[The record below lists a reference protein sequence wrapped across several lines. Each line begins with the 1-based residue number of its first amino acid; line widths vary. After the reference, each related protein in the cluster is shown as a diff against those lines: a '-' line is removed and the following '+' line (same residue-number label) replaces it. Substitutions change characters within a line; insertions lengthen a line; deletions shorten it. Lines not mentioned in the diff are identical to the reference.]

1 MVKRGTKAT
10 RKFAASGQLTK
21 KIQARRKHQQ
31 IQRKNPKNK
40 GAKSRRREPAQAE
53 RGHSENEEPE
63 DVDRAKAKQKKSRH
77 VALKGM
83 SVDDFLGA
91 DFMEEDDEAGEPD
104 IGASESEDDGEDE
117 DGDDTDDEDDAS
129 FASVDLLEDDGAA
142 HMLELS
148 TLAEKDP
155 EFYKYLQEHDRELLD
170 FNMGDGDDDDDDD
183 EVSDNADGAAG
194 PEGEQL
200 PSLTEKILRS
210 WQKSLLE
217 TRSLRA
223 LRKLLIAFRSAAL
236 MNEEDK
242 VLAWSIDSPAVYDK
256 LVRTALRYTPV
267 VLEHHIPYKLL
278 PNGRYKAPTQTR
290 KLKALQKLI
299 ISFFHNIIHIV
310 SQLSDPELLKTAV
323 TESTKMVPYVTSS
336 RKTIKQYL
344 KACLGLWS
352 TADDRVRIA
361 SILAIRKLAC
371 ATDESILD
379 LVLKNTYQTLVKSS
393 KNTSAHSL
401 PSITLMKNSASE
413 IFCLDHQAA
422 YQHAFGYIRQLAI
435 HLRSSMKLKTK
446 DSYKQVYNWQYIHA
460 IDFWSLLLGRACETS
475 DGVKNSDLQPL
486 IYPLVQVAT
495 GAIKLLP
502 HPRSY
507 PLHLHLVRSLIHLAR
522 HSLTYIP
529 LAPHLLPILTA
540 TLASKSKASTLRPLD
555 FETTLRVPQQYLHT
569 HVYTEGLAQETAY
582 LTAEWLSV
590 RVVHGSIAFPELVV
604 PIVASLRRSLKAGHG
619 GPKVS
624 AATKALVERIEESA
638 RWVSE
643 RRAGV
648 TFAPGQT
655 AAVDLWEADLQFDD
669 APLVKYVRVL
679 RKTRERQRKLV
690 EKARKGEDE
699 VVEE

>member
-1 MVKRGTKAT
+1 MAKRGTKAT

-31 IQRKNPKNK
+31 IQRKNQKIK
-40 GAKSRRREPAQAE
+40 GAKSRRREPAQA
-53 RGHSENEEPE
+53 GDGENEEPE
-63 DVDRAKAKQKKSRH
+63 DAGRTKAS
-77 VALKGM
+77 LKGM
-83 SVDDFLGA
+83 TVDDFLGA
-91 DFMEEDDEAGEPD
+91 SFMEEDDEAGEPD
-104 IGASESEDDGEDE
+104 NGTSESEDDDEGEDR
-117 DGDDTDDEDDAS
+117 DDTDDGDDAS
-129 FASVDLLEDDGAA
+129 FASVDELEDEGAT

-148 TLAEKDP
+148 KLAEKDP
-155 EFYKYLQEHDRELLD
+155 EFFRYLQENDRELLD
-170 FNMGDGDDDDDDD
+170 FNMDGGGDDDD
-183 EVSDNADGAAG
+183 VSDNADEAAG
-194 PEGEQL
+194 PEGDQL

-242 VLAWSIDSPAVYDK
+242 VLAWSINSPAVYDK

-267 VLEHHIPYKLL
+267 VLEYHVPYKSL

-310 SQLSDPELLKTAV
+310 SQLSDPDLLKTAV
-323 TESTKMVPYVTSS
+323 TESTKMIPYVTSS
-336 RKTIKQYL
+336 RRTIKQYL

-352 TADDRVRIA
+352 TADDTVRIA
-361 SILAIRKLAC
+361 SILAIRRLAC
-371 ATDESILD
+371 ASDESILD

-393 KNTSAHSL
+393 KNTSPHSL
-401 PSITLMKNSASE
+401 PSINFMKNSASE

-435 HLRSSMKLKTK
+435 HLRNSMKLKTK
-446 DSYKQVYNWQYIHA
+446 DSYKQVYNWQYVHA
-460 IDFWSLLLGRACETS
+460 IDFWSLLLARACETQGSS
-475 DGVKNSDLQPL
+475 DGLKNSDLQPL

-507 PLHLHLVRSLIHLAR
+507 PLHLHLVRSLIHLTR
-522 HSLTYIP
+522 HSRTYIP

-555 FETTLRVPQQYLHT
+555 FETTLRAPQQYLHM
-569 HVYTEGLAQETAY
+569 HVYAENLAQEAAF

-590 RVVHGSIAFPELVV
+590 RVVHGSIAFPELVA

-624 AATKALVERIEESA
+624 ATTKALVERIEESA

-648 TFAPGQT
+648 TFAPGET
-655 AAVDLWEADLQFDD
+655 AAVDLWEASLQLDD

-679 RKTRERQRKLV
+679 HKSRERQRKLV

-699 VVEE
+699 VLEE

>member
-1 MVKRGTKAT
+1 MAKRGTKAT

-31 IQRKNPKNK
+31 IQRKTQKNK
-40 GAKSRRREPAQAE
+40 GTKTRRREPAQAE
-53 RGHSENEEPE
+53 SGHSENEEPG
-63 DVDRAKAKQKKSRH
+63 DADRAKAKEKKKSS
-77 VALKGM
+77 LKGM

-91 DFMEEDDEAGEPD
+91 SFMEEDDEAGEPD
-104 IGASESEDDGEDE
+104 IGDSESEDGGEGE
-117 DGDDTDDEDDAS
+117 NGDDVDDGDDAS
-129 FASVDLLEDDGAA
+129 FASVDELEDDGAT

-148 TLAEKDP
+148 KLAEKDP
-155 EFYKYLQEHDRELLD
+155 EFFKYLQDNDRELLD
-170 FNMGDGDDDDDDD
+170 FNMDEDGGDDD
-183 EVSDNADGAAG
+183 VSDDAGDAAG
-194 PEGEQL
+194 PEGDRL

-267 VLEHHIPYKLL
+267 VLEHHVPYKSL
-278 PNGRYKAPTQTR
+278 PNGRYKAPTQTQ
-290 KLKALQKLI
+290 KLKTLQKLV

-323 TESTKMVPYVTSS
+323 TESTKMIPYVISS
-336 RKTIKQYL
+336 RRTIKQYL
-344 KACLGLWS
+344 KACLALWS
-352 TADDRVRIA
+352 TADDSVRIA
-361 SILAIRKLAC
+361 SILAIRRLAC

-393 KNTSAHSL
+393 KNTNAHSL

-435 HLRSSMKLKTK
+435 HLRNSMKLKTK
-446 DSYKQVYNWQYIHA
+446 DSYKQVYNWQYVHA
-460 IDFWSLLLGRACETS
+460 IDFWSLLLARACESQGSS

-486 IYPLVQVAT
+486 IYPLVQVTT

-522 HSLTYIP
+522 HSHTYIP
-529 LAPHLLPILTA
+529 LAPYLLPILTA

-555 FETTLRVPQQYLHT
+555 FETALRAPQQYLHM
-569 HVYTEGLAQETAY
+569 HVYAENLAQEAAF

-624 AATKALVERIEESA
+624 ATTKALVERIEESA

-643 RRAGV
+643 RRGEV
-648 TFAPGQT
+648 TFAPGTT
-655 AAVDLWEADLQFDD
+655 AAVDLWEADLQLDD

-699 VVEE
+699 VLEE

>member
-40 GAKSRRREPAQAE
+40 GAKSRR
-53 RGHSENEEPE
+53 
-63 DVDRAKAKQKKSRH
+63 
-77 VALKGM
+77 M

-91 DFMEEDDEAGEPD
+91 DFMEEDDE
-104 IGASESEDDGEDE
+104 SEDDGEDE
-117 DGDDTDDEDDAS
+117 DDGDTDDEDDAS
-129 FASVDLLEDDGAA
+129 FASVDLLEDDGTA

-148 TLAEKDP
+148 ELAEKDP

-170 FNMGDGDDDDDDD
+170 FNMDHGDDDNDD
-183 EVSDNADGAAG
+183 VSDNADGATG

-200 PSLTEKILRS
+200 PSLTEKILLS

-267 VLEHHIPYKLL
+267 VLEHHVPYKLL

-290 KLKALQKLI
+290 KLKTLQKLI
-299 ISFFHNIIHIV
+299 ISFFHNVIHIV

-435 HLRSSMKLKTK
+435 HLRNSMKLKTK

-460 IDFWSLLLGRACETS
+460 IDFWSLLLGRACETQETS
-475 DGVKNSDLQPL
+475 DG
-486 IYPLVQVAT
+486 VAT

-655 AAVDLWEADLQFDD
+655 AAVDLWEADLQLDD

>member
-1 MVKRGTKAT
+1 MAKRGTKAS

-31 IQRKNPKNK
+31 IQRKNQKNT

-53 RGHSENEEPE
+53 SGGSENEEP
-63 DVDRAKAKQKKSRH
+63 AKAKEKKTRH

-91 DFMEEDDEAGEPD
+91 DFMEEDEDEAGEPD
-104 IGASESEDDGEDE
+104 IGASESEDDGESD

-129 FASVDLLEDDGAA
+129 FASVDELEDDGAA

-148 TLAEKDP
+148 KLSEKDP

-170 FNMGDGDDDDDDD
+170 FNMGDDEDD
-183 EVSDNADGAAG
+183 VSDNADDAAG
-194 PEGEQL
+194 LEGEQL

-267 VLEHHIPYKLL
+267 VLEHHVSYKLL

-290 KLKALQKLI
+290 KLKTLQKLI

-323 TESTKMVPYVTSS
+323 TESTKMIPYVTSS

-352 TADDRVRIA
+352 TADDSVRIA
-361 SILAIRKLAC
+361 SILAIRRLAC
-371 ATDESILD
+371 AADESILD
-379 LVLKNTYQTLVKSS
+379 LVLKNTYQILVKSS

-401 PSITLMKNSASE
+401 PSITFMKNSASE

-435 HLRSSMKLKTK
+435 HLRNSMKLKTK

-460 IDFWSLLLGRACETS
+460 IDFWSLLLGRACETQGPS

-507 PLHLHLVRSLIHLAR
+507 PLHLHLVRSLIHLTR
-522 HSLTYIP
+522 HTPTYIP

-555 FETTLRVPQQYLHT
+555 FETTLRAPQQYLHT
-569 HVYTEGLAQETAY
+569 HVYAEGLAQETVY
-582 LTAEWLSV
+582 LAAEWLSV

-604 PIVASLRRSLKAGHG
+604 PIVASLRRSLKAGNG
-619 GPKVS
+619 GPKVR
-624 AATKALVERIEESA
+624 ATTKALVERIEEST
-638 RWVSE
+638 RWISE

-648 TFAPGQT
+648 AFAPGQT
-655 AAVDLWEADLQFDD
+655 ATVNLWEAALQLDD

-690 EKARKGEDE
+690 EKARAFPHIAFSL
-699 VVEE
+699 

>member
-1 MVKRGTKAT
+1 MAKRGTKAT

-31 IQRKNPKNK
+31 IQRKTQKIK
-40 GAKSRRREPAQAE
+40 GAKGRR
-53 RGHSENEEPE
+53 
-63 DVDRAKAKQKKSRH
+63 
-77 VALKGM
+77 M
-83 SVDDFLGA
+83 SVDDLLGA
-91 DFMEEDDEAGEPD
+91 SFMEEDEAGEPD
-104 IGASESEDDGEDE
+104 DGTSESEDDREGE
-117 DGDDTDDEDDAS
+117 DGDDTDDGDEAS
-129 FASVDLLEDDGAA
+129 FASVDELEDDGAA

-148 TLAEKDP
+148 KLAEKDP
-155 EFYKYLQEHDRELLD
+155 EFFKYLQENDRELLD
-170 FNMGDGDDDDDDD
+170 FDMEDD
-183 EVSDNADGAAG
+183 EHDDISDNADDAVG
-194 PEGEQL
+194 PEGDQL

-236 MNEEDK
+236 MNEDDK

-256 LVRTALRYTPV
+256 LYHV
-267 VLEHHIPYKLL
+267 PYKSLS
-278 PNGRYKAPTQTR
+278 NGRYKAPTQTR
-290 KLKALQKLI
+290 KMKALQKLI
-299 ISFFHNIIHIV
+299 ISFFHNIIYIV

-323 TESTKMVPYVTSS
+323 TESTKMIPYVTSS
-336 RKTIKQYL
+336 RRTIKQYL
-344 KACLGLWS
+344 KACLSLWS
-352 TADDRVRIA
+352 TADDSVRIA
-361 SILAIRKLAC
+361 SILAIRRLAC
-371 ATDESILD
+371 ASDESILD
-379 LVLKNTYQTLVKSS
+379 LVLKNTYQTLVKFS

-401 PSITLMKNSASE
+401 PSITFMKNSASE

-422 YQHAFGYIRQLAI
+422 YQHAFGYIRQLAV
-435 HLRSSMKLKTK
+435 HLRNSMKLKTK
-446 DSYKQVYNWQYIHA
+446 DSYKQVYNWQYVHA
-460 IDFWSLLLGRACETS
+460 IDFWSLLLARACETQGSS
-475 DGVKNSDLQPL
+475 DGLKNSDLQPL

-522 HSLTYIP
+522 HSHTYIP
-529 LAPHLLPILTA
+529 LAPHLLQILTA
-540 TLASKSKASTLRPLD
+540 ILASKSKASTLRPLD
-555 FETTLRVPQQYLHT
+555 FESALRAPQQYLHT
-569 HVYTEGLAQETAY
+569 HVYAETLTQEAVF
-582 LTAEWLSV
+582 LIAEWLSV

-624 AATKALVERIEESA
+624 ATTKALVERIEESA

-648 TFAPGQT
+648 TFVPGET
-655 AAVDLWEADLQFDD
+655 AAVDLWEAGLQLDD

-679 RKTRERQRKLV
+679 RKSRERQRKLI

-699 VVEE
+699 VLEE

>member
-1 MVKRGTKAT
+1 MAKRGTKAT

-31 IQRKNPKNK
+31 ILRKNQKNK

-53 RGHSENEEPE
+53 NGGSENEEPE
-63 DVDRAKAKQKKSRH
+63 DADRAKAKERKSS
-77 VALKGM
+77 LKGM

-91 DFMEEDDEAGEPD
+91 GFMEEDDE
-104 IGASESEDDGEDE
+104 SEGDGEGE
-117 DGDDTDDEDDAS
+117 DSADTDDGNDAS
-129 FASVDLLEDDGAA
+129 FASVDELEGASLCRISGLSLNSRTTTDEGTT

-148 TLAEKDP
+148 KLAEKDP
-155 EFYKYLQEHDRELLD
+155 EFYKYLQEHDRELLH
-170 FNMGDGDDDDDDD
+170 FNMDDGEDDDD
-183 EVSDNADGAAG
+183 VSDNVDDVTGL
-194 PEGEQL
+194 EGEQL

-267 VLEHHIPYKLL
+267 VLEHHVPYKSL
-278 PNGRYKAPTQTR
+278 PNGRYKSPTQTR
-290 KLKALQKLI
+290 KLKTLQKLV

-323 TESTKMVPYVTSS
+323 TESTKMIPYVTSS
-336 RKTIKQYL
+336 RKTIKQFL
-344 KACLGLWS
+344 KACLGLWC
-352 TADDRVRIA
+352 TADDSVRIA
-361 SILAIRKLAC
+361 SILAIRRLAC

-379 LVLKNTYQTLVKSS
+379 LVLKNTYQTLVKCS

-401 PSITLMKNSASE
+401 PSITFMKNSASE
-413 IFCLDHQAA
+413 IFCLNHQAA

-435 HLRSSMKLKTK
+435 HLRNSMKLKTK
-446 DSYKQVYNWQYIHA
+446 DSYKQVYNWQYVHA
-460 IDFWSLLLGRACETS
+460 IDFWSLLLARACETQGPS
-475 DGVKNSDLQPL
+475 DGLKNSDLQPL

-507 PLHLHLVRSLIHLAR
+507 PLHLHLVR
-522 HSLTYIP
+522 HSHTYIP
-529 LAPHLLPILTA
+529 LAPYLLPILTT
-540 TLASKSKASTLRPLD
+540 TLASKPTLRA
-555 FETTLRVPQQYLHT
+555 PQQYLHT
-569 HVYTEGLAQETAY
+569 HVYAENLAQEAAF

-604 PIVASLRRSLKAGHG
+604 PIVASLRRALKAGHR

-624 AATKALVERIEESA
+624 VTTKALVERIEESA
-638 RWVSE
+638 RWASE

-655 AAVDLWEADLQFDD
+655 AAVDLWEADLQLDD

-699 VVEE
+699 VLEE